1 MARYA
6 WTYIATGI
14 VLLAMDSI
22 WLWFMAGRLYRTQIG
37 PLLRD
42 GFDPVA
48 AVMFYLLFV
57 AGLVVFAGVPS
68 WDSARWTTPLWR
80 GGLFGLVAYATYD
93 LTNQATLRGWS
104 WLVTGADLAWGT
116 ALSGISTAVGLAL
129 ARAALRAF

>member
-22 WLWFMAGRLYRTQIG
+22 WLWLMAGRLYRPQLG

-42 GFDPVA
+42 GFDPA
-48 AVMFYLLFV
+48 AAIMFYLLFV

-68 WDSARWTTPLWR
+68 WDSVRWTTPLWR

-104 WLVTGADLAWGT
+104 WLVTGVDLAWGT
-116 ALSGISTAVGLAL
+116 ALSGISTAVGLGL
-129 ARAALRAF
+129 ARAALRAL